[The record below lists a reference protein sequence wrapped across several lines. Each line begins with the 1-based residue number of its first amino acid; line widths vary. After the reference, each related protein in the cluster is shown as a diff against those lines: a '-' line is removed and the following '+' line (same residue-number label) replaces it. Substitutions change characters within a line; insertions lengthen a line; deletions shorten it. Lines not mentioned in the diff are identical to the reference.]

1 MTQARSLGREPADR
15 FARTHF
21 GIGFFMRYVIEAN
34 HQRTPANFQHD
45 NQKEKSM
52 SHSNYLSAMR
62 TVRRISAATLAASM
76 LFVASQP
83 AGAQEI
89 IRMTMAAGHPPIF
102 LWVKLLRES
111 FMPTVDA
118 ELAKTGKY
126 KMDWNEAYGGTLA
139 KLGSELETMQQ
150 GISDVG
156 AVSSIFHSAKMPLN
170 NVTFFVPFGPADA
183 NVVMQAMSSAQ
194 DTPEMKAEWAKYN
207 LVNLASV
214 VLDSYNMVTSFP
226 VTKIEDMKGK
236 KIGGGGPNLNW
247 IKNTG
252 AVGVQGNLATFY
264 NDIKTGVYDGAMIF
278 ATGAVP
284 SKLFEVA
291 PNLIKL
297 DFGAM
302 HTGAVA
308 VNKGRWDKLPDEVKA
323 AFRKGANAYKATFVA
338 EQTTRAEASLVAWQ
352 KAGGKII
359 TLDAAERARL
369 VKMVPNPT
377 KDWIKQAGQ
386 VPAKKVLGAY
396 MDAARA
402 TGYKFSRDYDKE

>member
-1 MTQARSLGREPADR
+1 
-15 FARTHF
+15 
-21 GIGFFMRYVIEAN
+21 
-34 HQRTPANFQHD
+34 
-45 NQKEKSM
+45 M
-52 SHSNYLSAMR
+52 SHRHSLAVMR
-62 TVRRISAATLAASM
+62 TVRRFSVGALSASVLCLAS
-76 LFVASQP
+76 LP

-359 TLDAAERARL
+359 TLDPAERAKL
-369 VKMVPNPT
+369 VKMIPNPT

-386 VPAKKVLGAY
+386 GPAKKVLAAY

-402 TGYKFSRDYDKE
+402 TGHKFARDFDKE